1 MMFFR
6 LDYLPWLVGHLHGE
20 SVLMPIKFY
29 LNSGVK
35 KEKTMIKLGVNF
47 AIRLVIKRNLKG

>member
-1 MMFFR
+1 
-6 LDYLPWLVGHLHGE
+6 
-20 SVLMPIKFY
+20 MPIKFY

-47 AIRLVIKRNLKG
+47 AIRWSFLRLKSNQIKSNQINLFS